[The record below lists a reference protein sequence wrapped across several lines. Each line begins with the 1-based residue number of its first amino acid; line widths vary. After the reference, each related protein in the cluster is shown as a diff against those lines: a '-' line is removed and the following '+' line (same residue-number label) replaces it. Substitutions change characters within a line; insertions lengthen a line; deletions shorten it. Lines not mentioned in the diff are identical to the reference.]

1 MNPENVQAVITAL
14 RAYGQAAREDDSD
27 LDGKTIQQ
35 DMVEL
40 ARVLKSNGT
49 YTEGELIEQ
58 LGITKTNTG
67 YEWS

>member
-1 MNPENVQAVITAL
+1 MNPENVQEVITAL
-14 RAYGQAAREDDSD
+14 RAYGQAAREDDSE

-35 DMVEL
+35 DMGEL
-40 ARVLKSNGT
+40 AHVLESDGT
-49 YTEGELIEQ
+49 YTEGDLIER